1 MRPVPRT
8 ATLNDFIVGN
18 TFAQLQDRGKDF
30 QLQANE
36 GNNNDGV
43 KIGVSKIGRDQHG
56 LLTPSPGSRD
66 AGQPATP
73 TRVLSGASGVPGQQ
87 EPGGKRAAL
96 TGQLSA
102 DSASALSNL
111 EFGEMLKMELANME
125 AMLAS
130 EQRSIGCLTHSDDEP
145 DAEINGVAVEE
156 WEIKVALDSGAVD
169 SVIHP
174 DELPPSVVCS
184 PNTTGRHFTGANNS
198 HIENFGSAET
208 MLQDP
213 QTKTR
218 SGCRWK
224 LADVVRPLHAVCKI
238 TGTTQEPKQ
247 DVLFTAGKAVVVPA
261 GVVERVLKTIKP
273 LMQYNREGDLYIA
286 KLTMSSFPRQG
297 VKA

>member
-1 MRPVPRT
+1 MRPVPKT
-8 ATLNDFIVGN
+8 ATLGDFVLNN
-18 TFAQLQDRGKDF
+18 TFAQLQGD
-30 QLQANE
+30 
-36 GNNNDGV
+36 
-43 KIGVSKIGRDQHG
+43 
-56 LLTPSPGSRD
+56 
-66 AGQPATP
+66 
-73 TRVLSGASGVPGQQ
+73 ASGGAANQGRPPNAISEDKGRAEAEKQPTHGAGTLVETPK
-87 EPGGKRAAL
+87 KRAAV
-96 TGQLSA
+96 TGRMSA
-102 DSASALSNL
+102 ESASALSNL

-130 EQRSIGCLTHSDDEP
+130 EQRMVGCLTHSDDEP
-145 DAEINGVAVEE
+145 GAEINEVAMEA

-198 HIENFGSAET
+198 HIENYGSAET
-208 MLQDP
+208 ILQDP

-224 LADVVRPLHAVCKI
+224 LADVVRPLHAVVKV
-238 TGTTQEPKQ
+238 TGTVEEPKQ

-261 GVVERVLKTIKP
+261 GVVEQVLKTIKP

-286 KLTMSSFPRQG
+286 KLTMSGFPRQG

>member
-1 MRPVPRT
+1 M
-8 ATLNDFIVGN
+8 
-18 TFAQLQDRGKDF
+18 
-30 QLQANE
+30 
-36 GNNNDGV
+36 
-43 KIGVSKIGRDQHG
+43 
-56 LLTPSPGSRD
+56 
-66 AGQPATP
+66 
-73 TRVLSGASGVPGQQ
+73 
-87 EPGGKRAAL
+87 

-198 HIENFGSAET
+198 HIENYGSAET

-286 KLTMSSFPRQG
+286 KLTMSGFPRQG

>member
-1 MRPVPRT
+1 M
-8 ATLNDFIVGN
+8 
-18 TFAQLQDRGKDF
+18 
-30 QLQANE
+30 
-36 GNNNDGV
+36 
-43 KIGVSKIGRDQHG
+43 
-56 LLTPSPGSRD
+56 
-66 AGQPATP
+66 
-73 TRVLSGASGVPGQQ
+73 
-87 EPGGKRAAL
+87 

-102 DSASALSNL
+102 DSASALSIL

-213 QTKTR
+213 QTKTL